1 MLHPLLDPDRR
12 PIVGHRGNAA
22 YAPENTMESFRQA
35 LAGGAE
41 CVELDVRLSADGV
54 PVVMHDATLDRTTD
68 IAGAVASLSADRIG
82 AANAAARFTL
92 DDGRTFPYLDKG
104 LRVPRLEDV
113 LTELVDVSLLLEIK
127 TAQASAATRRLI
139 ERHGAESRCLIES
152 FDARAL
158 EPFRGSRI
166 AIGASRADAVR
177 LIYRIVTRRPVRS
190 LPYSVMCL
198 PPRVRGVPMPIA
210 SFVNLTRPA
219 GCLIHVW
226 TINDPDVA
234 RHLWS
239 IGVHGIVSDDPT
251 LIRRTRDAAPNVSP
265 ARP

>member
-22 YAPENTMESFRQA
+22 YAPENTIESFRQA

-68 IAGAVASLSADRIG
+68 FAGAVASLSADRIQ

-92 DDGRTFPYLDKG
+92 DGGRTFPYRDKG

-127 TAQASAATRRLI
+127 TAQASPATRRLI
-139 ERHGAESRCLIES
+139 ERHGAESRCVIES
-152 FDARAL
+152 FDAPAL

-166 AIGASRADAVR
+166 AIGASRADAAR
-177 LIYRIVTRRPVRS
+177 LIHRIVTRRPVRS

-210 SFVNLTRPA
+210 SLVNLTRPA